1 MGGTTWTVN
10 FRALSNITHVNTF
23 TVDFRIY
30 HLFLSEVSSVLG
42 NFISFFFLSS
52 YSLLA
57 SLMLFRVRQI
67 ELFNSVCGLIT
78 NAVVLIS

>member
-1 MGGTTWTVN
+1 MCTIN
-10 FRALSNITHVNTF
+10 FRTLSNITHVNTF
-23 TVDFRIY
+23 AVNFRSY

-42 NFISFFFLSS
+42 NSISFFFLSS
-52 YSLLA
+52 YSLLG

-78 NAVVLIS
+78 NAVVWIS